1 MVPFK
6 EYRMSM
12 FQVVSLS
19 GIVMG
24 CMLLA
29 FYLGVYFGNKIG
41 FENAMNESR
50 ENLAKVPIDLS
61 DTGKSYLGLLR
72 KQNPGFYLAPKV
84 ENRDDDGIYLVLIGH
99 EPIKLGN
106 V

>member
-1 MVPFK
+1 MAQNVLWEPEFGVGYQIPGSDK
-6 EYRMSM
+6 KQIINNQGNLNPE
-12 FQVVSLS
+12 
-19 GIVMG
+19 
-24 CMLLA
+24 LLNS
-29 FYLGVYFGNKIG
+29 FFTIQKL
-41 FENAMNESR
+41 ELNES
-50 ENLAKVPIDLS
+50 DLS

-72 KQNPGFYLAPKV
+72 KQNPGFYLAPKA

>member
-1 MVPFK
+1 MAQNVLWEPEFGVG
-6 EYRMSM
+6 Y
-12 FQVVSLS
+12 QIPGS
-19 GIVMG
+19 GKKQIINNQG
-24 CMLLA
+24 NLNPELLNS
-29 FYLGVYFGNKIG
+29 FFTIQKL
-41 FENAMNESR
+41 ELNES
-50 ENLAKVPIDLS
+50 DLS

-84 ENRDDDGIYLVLIGH
+84 ENRDDDCIYLGLIGH